1 MNPRLPRP
9 RPASAPKPGTD
20 AVAPDDVADD
30 FPDAASL
37 AALRAWHAGLG
48 SRQAVAQYLGEERA
62 HGQSSRAMLGRVRRQ
77 LAALAR
83 QGGRDDLAAFF
94 EIAASQRVEQGRA
107 ADRAI
112 ELLRALP
119 VQRPLITD
127 DIARWLPVRA
137 VAALRAHGID
147 TLAELTVRVP
157 RRRRWWAAIPRLG
170 ATSAK
175 QIEAFFAAH
184 PDLTERARAL
194 IVQERRS
201 VVVPW
206 EQLRLPHQ
214 VDGSEGRFRAPRDS
228 CTLTADNDYE
238 AVQAWL
244 GLHESPATHRTYRKE
259 AERLILWAIVERQRP
274 LSSLTTED
282 AVAYRAFLRRPSPR
296 ERWVGPAR
304 PRTSPDWRPFTGAL
318 SARSVAHAL
327 SILGAMFRWLVQQ
340 RYVLAN
346 PFAGIKVRGG
356 GRTAALDNS
365 HVFTEG
371 EWKLVRTIADGL
383 EWSHGWEAAAAKRL
397 RFVLDFGYAT
407 GLRASELVAATLGDI
422 ETDGPGD
429 TWLKLAG
436 KGGRIGKVALP
447 PLARRALEG
456 YLAERGLPVSR
467 SLWRPHTPLV
477 GGLSAEPDLGITTTR
492 LWHVVKRFFTLAAD
506 VIVDDHPGAAD
517 KLRRASP
524 HWMRHT
530 HATHALARGVELTM
544 VRDNLRHASVST
556 TSVYL
561 HSDEVKRARQIGD
574 AFSA

>member
-1 MNPRLPRP
+1 MNPRLPRT
-9 RPASAPKPGTD
+9 RPAT
-20 AVAPDDVADD
+20 VADPARDGIACNDLGDD

-37 AALRAWHAGLG
+37 AALRAWHAGLS

-62 HGQSSRAMLGRVRRQ
+62 HGQSSRAIVGRVRRQ

-83 QGGRDDLAAFF
+83 QRGRDDLVAFF
-94 EIAASQRVEQGRA
+94 EMTASQRVEQGRA

-119 VQRPLITD
+119 AQRPLITD
-127 DIARWLPVRA
+127 DIARWLPARA

-147 TLAELTVRVP
+147 NLAELTVRVP

-170 ATSAK
+170 AIGAR

-184 PDLTERARAL
+184 PELTERARAL

-214 VDGSEGRFRAPRDS
+214 VDGSEGRFRAPRDT

-371 EWKLVRTIADGL
+371 EWELVRTIADGL
-383 EWSHGWEAAAAKRL
+383 EWSHGWEAAAAQRL

-422 ETDGPGD
+422 EADGAGD

-436 KGGRIGKVALP
+436 KGGRVGKVALP

-456 YLAERGLPVSR
+456 YLTERGLPVSR
-467 SLWRPHTPLV
+467 ALWRPQTPLV
-477 GGLSAEPDLGITTTR
+477 GGLRAEPDLGITTTR

-506 VIVDDHPGAAD
+506 VIAGDHPGAAD

>member
-1 MNPRLPRP
+1 MKSRLTLPNSTSS
-9 RPASAPKPGTD
+9 ASTGMDTAPTD
-20 AVAPDDVADD
+20 ASTAL
-30 FPDAASL
+30 PDAASL
-37 AALRAWHAGLG
+37 AALRAWHAGLS
-48 SRQAVAQYLGEERA
+48 SRQAVAQYLGQERA
-62 HGQSSRAMLGRVRRQ
+62 RGQSSRAVLGRIRRR

-83 QGGRDDLAAFF
+83 ERGRDDLTALF
-94 EIAASQRVEQGRA
+94 EMPASERVAQGRA

-112 ELLRALP
+112 EVLRTLP
-119 VQRPLITD
+119 TPRPAITD
-127 DIARWLPVRA
+127 DIGRWLPARA
-137 VAALRAHGID
+137 VAALRAHGIE
-147 TLAELTVRVP
+147 TLAALTVRVP

-170 ATSAK
+170 AASAR

-184 PDLTERARAL
+184 PELTERARAL

-206 EQLRLPHQ
+206 EQLRLPHE
-214 VDGSEGRFRAPRDS
+214 VDGSQGRFRAPRES

-244 GLHESPATHRTYRKE
+244 ALHESPATHRTYRKE

-282 AVAYRAFLRRPSPR
+282 AVAYRAFLRRPTPR
-296 ERWVGPAR
+296 ERWVGPPR
-304 PRTSPDWRPFTGAL
+304 PRSSPDWRPFTGAL
-318 SARSVAHAL
+318 AARSVAHAL
-327 SILGAMFRWLVQQ
+327 TIVGAMFRWLVEQ

-365 HVFTEG
+365 RAFTDG

-383 EWSHGWEAAAAKRL
+383 EWSHGWEAAAAQRL
-397 RFVLDFGYAT
+397 RFVLDFAYAT
-407 GLRASELVAATLGDI
+407 GLRPSELVGVTLGDVRI
-422 ETDGPGD
+422 DPEGD
-429 TWLKLAG
+429 EWLELTG
-436 KGGRIGKVALP
+436 KGGRSGKVALP
-447 PLARRALEG
+447 PLARRALER
-456 YLAERGLPVSR
+456 YLTERGLPISR
-467 SLWRPHTPLV
+467 RLWRPEVRLV
-477 GGLSAEPDLGITTTR
+477 GDLGGEPEIGISSTR
-492 LWHVVKRFFTLAAD
+492 LWHVVKRFFKLAAG
-506 VIVDDHPGAAD
+506 VIGADHPAAAD

-530 HATHALARGVELTM
+530 HATHALGSGAELTI

-561 HSDEVKRARQIGD
+561 HSDEVKRARQIGE
-574 AFSA
+574 AFGA